1 MLANNCAAQRHHSGW
16 HLYFSGNSAR
26 LMASGSPYL
35 SAPPRVCLQIQL
47 PAAFML
53 QPELLAI
60 LRCPD
65 NQTRLSQASDATVER
80 LNAAIRAGRITNRA
94 GKQPEGPLDGGL
106 VREDGAYLY
115 PIIDGIPVLLRNDAI
130 PLSQVNE

>member
-1 MLANNCAAQRHHSGW
+1 
-16 HLYFSGNSAR
+16 
-26 LMASGSPYL
+26 
-35 SAPPRVCLQIQL
+35 
-47 PAAFML
+47 ML

>member
-1 MLANNCAAQRHHSGW
+1 
-16 HLYFSGNSAR
+16 
-26 LMASGSPYL
+26 
-35 SAPPRVCLQIQL
+35 
-47 PAAFML
+47 ML

-65 NQTRLSQASDATVER
+65 NHSRLSQASDVTVER
-80 LNAAIRAGRITNRA
+80 LNAAIREGRITNRA
-94 GKQPEGPLDGGL
+94 GKQPEGQLDGGL

-115 PIIDGIPVLLRNDAI
+115 PIIDGIPVLLRDDAI